1 MRSGFA
7 KLFLLAAVLYALF
20 TLGEMVM
27 SIGQLMQAYM
37 PTNDRIF
44 QTSAYIVRWAVDP
57 IFLCGTAV
65 MVEFLERIW
74 RELAKANAKHGAA
87 SPAEG

>member
-20 TLGEMVM
+20 TLGELITAV
-27 SIGQLMQAYM
+27 GQLLDAYG
-37 PTNDRIF
+37 PTNDKIF

-57 IFLCGTAV
+57 LFLCGTAV

-74 RELAKANAKHGAA
+74 KELARANAKRDAA
-87 SPAEG
+87 GTMEG